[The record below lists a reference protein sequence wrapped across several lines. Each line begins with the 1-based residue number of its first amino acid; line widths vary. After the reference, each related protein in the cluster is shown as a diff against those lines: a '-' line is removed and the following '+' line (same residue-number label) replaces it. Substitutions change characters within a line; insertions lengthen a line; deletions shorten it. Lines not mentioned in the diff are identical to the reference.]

1 MTDNAE
7 YVSLAFQTRAG
18 DMRAGEKLAIALHDP
33 LFFFLR
39 LRGIPNRDIED
50 LAQKTMIEVFRVCP
64 ATIANATFWS
74 GSDPWRATSPRIIGA
89 FDTFSTSQTLR
100 WMFGAPPRWSP
111 TPCPR
116 RNVPAFTLC
125 AEPIPHPGWRWK

>member
-50 LAQKTMIEVFRVCP
+50 LA
-64 ATIANATFWS
+64 
-74 GSDPWRATSPRIIGA
+74 GA
-89 FDTFSTSQTLR
+89 F
-100 WMFGAPPRWSP
+100 
-111 TPCPR
+111 
-116 RNVPAFTLC
+116 
-125 AEPIPHPGWRWK
+125 PIRGSSESLDWCGICEHNKRFPSASLIE